1 MPCLN
6 AGASRRCLPPLL
18 ESLAVSLIRGAS
30 IAVGAVTPAVLV
42 RHFRTTLPKNQRRR
56 PRGCATAAAARR
68 VALNRRGGILDDET
82 ELRRVVV
89 GVVARHEEVLRARRL
104 ERDQEP
110 RFLATHGQAMRYV
123 LRERRV
129 GPGFHLDL
137 LVADVRSDRAFED
150 IEGLVLARVDMDRR
164 FVARAQPPFDDC
176 PVTA

>member
-18 ESLAVSLIRGAS
+18 GSLAVSLIRGAS

-42 RHFRTTLPKNQRRR
+42 RHFCRKNQRRR

-104 ERDQEP
+104 
-110 RFLATHGQAMRYV
+110 
-123 LRERRV
+123 
-129 GPGFHLDL
+129 
-137 LVADVRSDRAFED
+137 
-150 IEGLVLARVDMDRR
+150 
-164 FVARAQPPFDDC
+164 
-176 PVTA
+176 